1 MPKCFTA
8 VQKPW
13 KTVLFTSKDRQS
25 VDWNYC
31 GEIVLRS
38 ELVGLIAQPINLG
51 FGLSMF
57 V

>member
-1 MPKCFTA
+1 MPKCFTT

-13 KTVLFTSKDRQS
+13 KTVLFTSKDGQS
-25 VDWNYC
+25 VDWNCC
-31 GEIVLRS
+31 GEIALRS

-51 FGLSMF
+51 LSMF